1 MSIAASH
8 GHAPNLSTTPMAA
21 QTQVERANTR
31 LFKKFASEICAENV
45 TTEKYNLNLNKVADW
60 LGSNI
65 AAFYPAAR
73 PQVRVLAFFTHHP
86 TQERV

>member
-1 MSIAASH
+1 M
-8 GHAPNLSTTPMAA
+8 TA

>member
-1 MSIAASH
+1 
-8 GHAPNLSTTPMAA
+8 MAA

-60 LGSNI
+60 LGSSI

-73 PQVRVLAFFTHHP
+73 PQVRVPAFLHITRLKNTFRYLAFS
-86 TQERV
+86 R